1 MVHTSNLTYIAES
14 YKAAV
19 KHTHLLSEITQSSA
33 TNGQV
38 PTWDGTAAAWVPKTP
53 ASGGGG
59 VTAHKS
65 SHATGGTDALT
76 PADIGAEP
84 TITTLPISKG
94 GTGAT
99 TAAAAR
105 DALGAKSPQIDFYGA
120 STTWTKP
127 AGAKLVVVECVSG
140 GGGGGYGGK
149 GPAGTAIYG
158 GAGGGS
164 GGYVRATIDASQLTD
179 ASYTITVGSGGFGGI
194 GATLT
199 NATLGTISSFAGI
212 TQGTLV
218 RASAGGT
225 VAGNGGTALP
235 TSGGAGAPSGNGG
248 GAANI
253 TANGGAGSGSNPAP
267 SSGGAGGGLTA
278 TAVVGSLG
286 SPVNVFNGGT
296 GGTNHLVG
304 LISNGGVASRDTN
317 GISATSTA
325 PRTLSSLLINGCGGG
340 GGGACSFAT
349 GSGGNGA
356 NGTGYGSGGGG
367 GGATI
372 GSGERS
378 NGGNG
383 APGAM
388 LITTYF

>member
-1 MVHTSNLTYIAES
+1 MAKANRISILKSEAVGVIPAASAMAVGELAVNYADKKIYGKHPGSGAVVQVAASTS
-14 YKAAV
+14 
-19 KHTHLLSEITQSSA
+19 
-33 TNGQV
+33 
-38 PTWDGTAAAWVPKTP
+38 
-53 ASGGGG
+53 
-59 VTAHKS
+59 HKS
-65 SHATGGTDALT
+65 THATGGADALT

-94 GTGAT
+94 GTGET

-105 DALGAKSPQIDFYGA
+105 DALGAKSPQINFYAA

-127 AGAKLVVVECVSG
+127 AGATLVVVECVSG
-140 GGGGGYGGK
+140 GSGGGFGGK
-149 GPAGTAIYG
+149 QSAGTAVFG

-164 GGYVRATIDASQLTD
+164 GGYARATIDASQLTD
-179 ASYTITVGSGGFGGI
+179 SSYTITIGSGGNGGI

-199 NATLGTISSFAGI
+199 SATLGTLTAFSGV

-225 VAGNGGTALP
+225 VAGNGGTVQP

-253 TANGGAGSGSNPAP
+253 TGTGGVGGGNNFAA
-267 SSGGAGGGLTA
+267 SSGGAGGGITA
-278 TAVVGSLG
+278 AAVVGSSTG
-286 SPVNVFNGGT
+286 VFNGGT
-296 GGTNHLVG
+296 GGTNHTVG
-304 LISNGGVASRDTN
+304 LISNGGVASATAN
-317 GISATSTA
+317 GGSATSTA

-356 NGTGYGSGGGG
+356 NGTGHGCGGGG
-367 GGATI
+367 GGSTI